1 MATHL
6 SIFISFNSLREKNL
20 KSRIVGNVF
29 YMYILES
36 ERFAVTFAVVHFLT
50 KSKAREQAA

>member
-20 KSRIVGNVF
+20 KARIVGNVF
-29 YMYILES
+29 YMYILQS
-36 ERFAVTFAVVHFLT
+36 VRFVVTFAVVQFLL
-50 KSKAREQAA
+50 KSEAQEEVA